1 VLTHEAAAP
10 RRERCAKLRS
20 AFKQEGARGIGG
32 QGNLVDHDTTEGV
45 PIVTTSSRKARCGGG
60 LGRAG
65 ERKASLRKEEV
76 SSQLPA
82 GPGTGEAVPA
92 MTTKDVGDRRRAR

>member
-1 VLTHEAAAP
+1 VLTHDAAAP

-20 AFKQEGARGIGG
+20 AFKQESGRGFGG

-45 PIVTTSSRKARCGGG
+45 PIVNMSSRKARRGGG

-65 ERKASLRKEEV
+65 ERKARTARCA
-76 SSQLPA
+76 SSQLPT
-82 GPGTGEAVPA
+82 GSGTGEAVSA
-92 MTTKDVGDRRRAR
+92 MTTKDVGDR

>member
-10 RRERCAKLRS
+10 RRERCAKLRG
-20 AFKQEGARGIGG
+20 AIKQESARGFGG
-32 QGNLVDHDTTEGV
+32 RGNPVDRDTTEGV
-45 PIVTTSSRKARCGGG
+45 PIVTISSRKARCNGS

-65 ERKASLRKEEV
+65 EHSACIARCA

-82 GPGTGEAVPA
+82 GPGTGEAVSA
-92 MTTKDVGDRRRAR
+92 MTTKDVGDR